1 MNKIFMAFLA
11 AAVLSAGCA
20 SRPAF
25 TCTPLKNVTM
35 PKGAVLIDVRTQKEY
50 DERHIVGAV
59 LIPRDK
65 IRERI
70 GAVAAD
76 RNTPIYLYCR
86 SGRRADEARRELNG
100 LGYRSVV
107 NLCGIEAAE
116 AALKK

>member
-1 MNKIFMAFLA
+1 MGLFSLTQELA
-11 AAVLSAGCA
+11 MDLGTANTLIIHNGKVVVDEPSIVA
-20 SRPAF
+20 
-25 TCTPLKNVTM
+25 
-35 PKGAVLIDVRTQKEY
+35 IDVRTQKEY